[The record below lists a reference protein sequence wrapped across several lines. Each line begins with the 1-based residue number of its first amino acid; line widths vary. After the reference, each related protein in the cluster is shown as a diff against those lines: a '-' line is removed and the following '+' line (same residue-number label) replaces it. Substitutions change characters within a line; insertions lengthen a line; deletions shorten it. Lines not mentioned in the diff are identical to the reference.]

1 MTYKRLAE
9 EILKLPVEL
18 QETDATVSCDISE
31 EAFFPVKNLYLTR
44 EGDFLDGV
52 LDIPHPVLTIY
63 F

>member
-9 EILKLPVEL
+9 EILKLPPEL

-31 EAFFPVKNLYLTR
+31 EAFQVKNLYLTR

-52 LDIPHPVLTIY
+52 LDIPHPVLTID